1 MTVTHPIEETPV
13 TGTVVAAYP
22 NRWQVFVGADSH
34 SIPSGATALLETTL
48 RGAVKKAYQAD
59 VLVGDAVTL
68 DEVNWESGTARISGV
83 LDRTNHLSRPK
94 IANIHQVLVVQ
105 SLVQPALDLT
115 HLDRLLTHVAL
126 AGLPA
131 VLVFTKADL
140 VTEPELIATVRNV
153 YGHQLGY
160 TLACISKE
168 PCSLADSL
176 SVVQE
181 WLAGKRTVL
190 AGESGVGKS
199 TLLNRLN
206 PQLALQ
212 VGEVSARAARGQ
224 HTTRHVQLVN
234 VAESTQEPAWVAD
247 TPGFSQLS
255 FEHIEAA
262 AIERAFRDFDAHR
275 AQCEYPNCLH
285 PPVETSEDAKTE
297 DVGIVAR
304 CGVRAAMEVGVIAQS
319 RWDSYQRLVM
329 EGLAGKEDR
338 RQRSQK
344 SEYGAKFLQKKGGIA
359 HQRVRLDEH
368 LRGDSR
374 RKARQAVQPGM
385 GSVREWTQELDDDD
399 DH

>member
-1 MTVTHPIEETPV
+1 MSGSSHLPEEPV

-22 NRWQVFVGADSH
+22 NRWQVFVA
-34 SIPSGATALLETTL
+34 ATEPLNVTDGDVVFETTL
-48 RGAVKKAYQAD
+48 RGAVKKAQQAD
-59 VLVGDAVTL
+59 VLVGDCVQL
-68 DEVNWESGTARISGV
+68 EEVDWNTSTARICGV
-83 LDRTNHLSRPK
+83 LPRSTQLSRPK
-94 IANIHQVLVVQ
+94 MANVDQVLVVQ
-105 SLVQPALDLT
+105 SLVQPALDFT

-131 VLVFTKADL
+131 VLLFTKTDL
-140 VTEPELIATVRNV
+140 VTDLDLITIVNQV

-160 TLACISKE
+160 SLACVSKE
-168 PCSLADSL
+168 PCPLADSL
-176 SVVQE
+176 SVVHG

-234 VAESTQEPAWVAD
+234 VSKDDDVPAWVAD

-255 FEHIEAA
+255 FEGTEAA
-262 AIERAFRDFDAHR
+262 AIERTFGEFDAHR

-285 PPVETSEDAKTE
+285 PPLVESEEGVVALT
-297 DVGIVAR
+297 AR
-304 CGVRAAMEVGVIAQS
+304 CGVRDALEAGILAES
-319 RWDSYQRLVM
+319 RWASYQRLVM
-329 EGLAGKEDR
+329 EGHAGKDDR

-344 SEYGAKFLQKKGGIA
+344 SEYGAKFLQKKGGVS

-385 GSVREWTQELDDDD
+385 GTVHEWTQEMDDDD
-399 DH
+399 F